1 MNKLWLSCVCACV
14 SGAMA
19 SAVPFQ
25 EIIGEDAEFF
35 CTVRSL
41 SETRAQWATHP
52 IAALFEDKEL
62 LAFFN
67 TMKGDDTLEDGGS
80 ADGPSGFTEVMED
93 VFGLSYDELFELFPG
108 QVSLAFYNLSEQAL
122 GQAEREEMMLMAE
135 FSGDAARL
143 NALMQ
148 IQFERNMAAHQAI
161 NPLVEHELI
170 EESFMGETLYF
181 DETFDGVTTY
191 IEDGYTLVD
200 GIVVLAAPESRLR
213 AAVESI
219 KEGASAPIADS
230 AAYQR
235 SREEGGRGDFGVYAN
250 LEQLMPTLN
259 RALTGSVASDP
270 AASPINLAMFGVT
283 AQSLDS
289 ALSLESLQALYA
301 EFDLIDLGILSHY
314 GLIYRE
320 KLGVLSLMSYANTAL
335 PEARYVAEGALSS
348 SISTFDCSAMLANLE
363 RLLTS
368 ASPTLSP
375 LINMQLQ
382 VAKAKTGVDLRA
394 ALIDNIGSQ
403 TVSLSVLPEAHL
415 DDSQVAEPQQLFVIE
430 VKDAQA
436 LAQGIEAFKDLAPSL
451 RAMIEEQ
458 MYEGQT
464 IYTIR
469 GSGEP
474 NMKDE
479 GTVSYV
485 ILRSSLIVNIGEVG
499 LLHKVL
505 SRMSD
510 GSEGLWQSAETEQL
524 FERIERP
531 NAVTRSFVNAEMM
544 VEPFFESLLQVV
556 ELGGWMED
564 TSKAEI
570 PSGLDTAYRMISEL
584 NEAADGF
591 FGRTLII
598 KSEDKK

>member
-1 MNKLWLSCVCACV
+1 MNKLLLTCVCMCV
-14 SGAMA
+14 SGAA
-19 SAVPFQ
+19 VSALPFQ
-25 EIIGEDAEFF
+25 EIIGEDAELF

-52 IAALFEDKEL
+52 IAALFEDAEL
-62 LAFFN
+62 LAFFDA
-67 TMKGDDTLEDGGS
+67 MKSDDTLEDGGS
-80 ADGPSGFTEVMED
+80 ADEPAGFTEVMED

-108 QVSLAFYNLSEQAL
+108 QASLAFYNLSGQAL
-122 GQAEREEMMLMAE
+122 GQAESEEMVLMAE

-143 NALMQ
+143 DTLMK

-181 DETFDGVTTY
+181 DETFNGVVTY
-191 IEDGYTLVD
+191 IEDGYALVD

-230 AAYQR
+230 AVYQR
-235 SREEGGRGDFGVYAN
+235 SREQGGRGDFGVYSN
-250 LEQLMPTLN
+250 LEKLMPTLN
-259 RALTGSVASDP
+259 RALIAHP
-270 AASPINLAMFGVT
+270 AVNNLAIFGVT

-289 ALSLESLQALYA
+289 ALSLESLQALYVD
-301 EFDLIDLGILSHY
+301 FDLIDSGLLSHY

-320 KLGVLSLMSYANTAL
+320 KLGFLSLMSYANTAL
-335 PEARYVAEGALSS
+335 PEAHYVAEGALSS
-348 SISTFDCSAMLANLE
+348 SISTFDCSAMLANFE

-368 ASPTLSP
+368 ASPTLPP
-375 LINMQLQ
+375 LIDMQLQ
-382 VAKAKTGVDLRA
+382 IAKAKTGVDLRA
-394 ALIDNIGSQ
+394 ALLDNFGSQ

-415 DDSQVAEPQQLFVIE
+415 DNSEIADPQQLFVIE

-436 LAQGIEAFKDLAPSL
+436 LAQAIEAFKDLAPSL

-469 GSGEP
+469 DSGEP
-474 NMKDE
+474 DMEDA

-485 ILRSSLIVNIGEVG
+485 ILRSSLIVNVGELG

-505 SRMSD
+505 TRMSE
-510 GSEGLWQSAETEQL
+510 GGEGLWQSAETEEL

-544 VEPFFESLLQVV
+544 VEPLFESLLQMA
-556 ELGGWMED
+556 ELSGLMED
-564 TSKAEI
+564 MSKAEI
-570 PSGLDTAYRMISEL
+570 PSRLDSAYRMISEL
-584 NEAADGF
+584 NEAPDGF

-598 KSEDKK
+598 KSEGK

>member
-1 MNKLWLSCVCACV
+1 MNKLLLTCVCMCV
-14 SGAMA
+14 SGAA
-19 SAVPFQ
+19 VSALPFQ
-25 EIIGEDAEFF
+25 EIIGEDAELF

-52 IAALFEDKEL
+52 IAALFEDAEL
-62 LAFFN
+62 LAFFDA
-67 TMKGDDTLEDGGS
+67 MKSDDTLEDGGS
-80 ADGPSGFTEVMED
+80 ADEPAGFTEVMED

-108 QVSLAFYNLSEQAL
+108 QASLAFYNLSGQVL
-122 GQAEREEMMLMAE
+122 GQAESEEMVLMVE

-143 NALMQ
+143 DTLMK

-181 DETFDGVTTY
+181 DETFNGVVTY
-191 IEDGYTLVD
+191 IEDGYALVD

-230 AAYQR
+230 AVYQR
-235 SREEGGRGDFGVYAN
+235 SREQGGRGDFGVYSN
-250 LEQLMPTLN
+250 LEKLMPTLN
-259 RALTGSVASDP
+259 RALIAHP
-270 AASPINLAMFGVT
+270 AVNNLAIFGVT

-289 ALSLESLQALYA
+289 ALSLESLQALYVD
-301 EFDLIDLGILSHY
+301 FDLIDSGLLSHY

-320 KLGVLSLMSYANTAL
+320 KLGFLSLMSYANTAL
-335 PEARYVAEGALSS
+335 PEAHYVAEGALSS
-348 SISTFDCSAMLANLE
+348 SISTFDCSAMLANFE

-368 ASPTLSP
+368 ASPTLPP
-375 LINMQLQ
+375 LIDMQLQ
-382 VAKAKTGVDLRA
+382 IAKAKTGVDLRA
-394 ALIDNIGSQ
+394 ALLDNFGSQ

-415 DDSQVAEPQQLFVIE
+415 DNSEIADPQQLFVIE

-436 LAQGIEAFKDLAPSL
+436 LAQAIEAFKDLAPSL

-469 GSGEP
+469 DSGEP
-474 NMKDE
+474 DIQN
-479 GTVSYV
+479 GNTVSYAL
-485 ILRSSLIVNIGEVG
+485 LRSSLIVNVGELG

-505 SRMSD
+505 TRMSE
-510 GSEGLWQSAETEQL
+510 GGEGLWQSAETEEL

-544 VEPFFESLLQVV
+544 VEPLFESLLQMA
-556 ELGGWMED
+556 ELSGLMED
-564 TSKAEI
+564 MSKAEI
-570 PSGLDTAYRMISEL
+570 PSRLDSAYRMISEL
-584 NEAADGF
+584 NEAPDGF

-598 KSEDKK
+598 KSEGK

>member
-1 MNKLWLSCVCACV
+1 MNKLLLTCVCMCV
-14 SGAMA
+14 SGAA
-19 SAVPFQ
+19 VSALPFQ

-52 IAALFEDKEL
+52 IAALFEDAEL
-62 LAFFN
+62 LAFFDA
-67 TMKGDDTLEDGGS
+67 MKSDDTLEDGGS
-80 ADGPSGFTEVMED
+80 ADEPAGFTEVMED

-108 QVSLAFYNLSEQAL
+108 QASLAFYNLSGQVL
-122 GQAEREEMMLMAE
+122 GQAESEEMVLMVE

-143 NALMQ
+143 DTLMK

-181 DETFDGVTTY
+181 DETFNGVVTY
-191 IEDGYTLVD
+191 IEDGYALVD

-230 AAYQR
+230 AVYQR
-235 SREEGGRGDFGVYAN
+235 SREQGGRGDFGVYSN
-250 LEQLMPTLN
+250 LEKLMPTLN
-259 RALTGSVASDP
+259 RALIAHP
-270 AASPINLAMFGVT
+270 AVNNLAIFGVT

-289 ALSLESLQALYA
+289 ALSLESLQALYVD
-301 EFDLIDLGILSHY
+301 FDLIDSGLLSHY

-320 KLGVLSLMSYANTAL
+320 KLGFLSLMSYANTAL
-335 PEARYVAEGALSS
+335 PEAHYVAEGALSS
-348 SISTFDCSAMLANLE
+348 SISTFDCSAMLANFE

-368 ASPTLSP
+368 ASPTLPP
-375 LINMQLQ
+375 LIDMQLQ
-382 VAKAKTGVDLRA
+382 IAKAKTGVDLRA
-394 ALIDNIGSQ
+394 ALLDNFGSQ

-415 DDSQVAEPQQLFVIE
+415 DKSEIADPQQLFVIE

-436 LAQGIEAFKDLAPSL
+436 LAQAIEAFKDLAPSL

-469 GSGEP
+469 DSGEP
-474 NMKDE
+474 DIQN
-479 GTVSYV
+479 GNTVSYAL
-485 ILRSSLIVNIGEVG
+485 LRSSLIVNVGELG

-505 SRMSD
+505 TRMSE
-510 GSEGLWQSAETEQL
+510 GGEGLWQSAETEEL

-544 VEPFFESLLQVV
+544 VEPLFESLLQMA
-556 ELGGWMED
+556 ELSGLMED
-564 TSKAEI
+564 MSKAEI
-570 PSGLDTAYRMISEL
+570 PSRLDSAYRMISEL
-584 NEAADGF
+584 NEAPDGF

-598 KSEDKK
+598 KSEGK

>member
-1 MNKLWLSCVCACV
+1 MNKLLLTCVCMCV
-14 SGAMA
+14 SGAA
-19 SAVPFQ
+19 VSALPFQ

-52 IAALFEDKEL
+52 IAALFEDAEL
-62 LAFFN
+62 LAFFDA
-67 TMKGDDTLEDGGS
+67 MKSDDTLEDGGS
-80 ADGPSGFTEVMED
+80 ADEPAGFTEVMED

-108 QVSLAFYNLSEQAL
+108 QASLAFYNLSGQAL
-122 GQAEREEMMLMAE
+122 GQAESEEMVLMAE

-143 NALMQ
+143 DTLMK
-148 IQFERNMAAHQAI
+148 IQFERNMAAHQAV

-181 DETFDGVTTY
+181 DETFNGVVTY
-191 IEDGYTLVD
+191 IEDGYALVD

-219 KEGASAPIADS
+219 KEGASAPIANS
-230 AAYQR
+230 AVYQR
-235 SREEGGRGDFGVYAN
+235 SREQGGRGDFGVYSN
-250 LEQLMPTLN
+250 LEKLMPTLN
-259 RALTGSVASDP
+259 RALIAHP
-270 AASPINLAMFGVT
+270 AVNNLAIFGVT

-289 ALSLESLQALYA
+289 ALSLESLQALYVD
-301 EFDLIDLGILSHY
+301 FDLIDSGLLSHY

-320 KLGVLSLMSYANTAL
+320 KLGFLSLMSYADTAL
-335 PEARYVAEGALSS
+335 PEAHYVAEGALSS
-348 SISTFDCSAMLANLE
+348 SISTFDCSAMLANFE

-368 ASPTLSP
+368 ASPTLPP
-375 LINMQLQ
+375 LIDMQLQ
-382 VAKAKTGVDLRA
+382 IAKAKTGVDLRA
-394 ALIDNIGSQ
+394 ALLDNFGSQ

-415 DDSQVAEPQQLFVIE
+415 DNSEIADPQQLFVIE

-436 LAQGIEAFKDLAPSL
+436 LAQAIEAFKDLAPSL

-469 GSGEP
+469 DSGEP
-474 NMKDE
+474 DIQN
-479 GTVSYV
+479 GNTLSYAL
-485 ILRSSLIVNIGEVG
+485 LRSSLIVNVGELG

-505 SRMSD
+505 TRMSE
-510 GSEGLWQSAETEQL
+510 GGEGLWQSAETEEL

-544 VEPFFESLLQVV
+544 VEPLFESLLQMA
-556 ELGGWMED
+556 ELSGLMED
-564 TSKAEI
+564 MSKAEI
-570 PSGLDTAYRMISEL
+570 PSRLDSAYRMISEL
-584 NEAADGF
+584 NEAPDGF

-598 KSEDKK
+598 KSEGK

>member
-1 MNKLWLSCVCACV
+1 MNKLLLTCVCMCV
-14 SGAMA
+14 SGAA
-19 SAVPFQ
+19 VSALPFQ

-52 IAALFEDKEL
+52 IAALFEDAEL
-62 LAFFN
+62 LAFFDA
-67 TMKGDDTLEDGGS
+67 MKSDDTLEDGGS
-80 ADGPSGFTEVMED
+80 ADEPAGFTEVMED

-108 QVSLAFYNLSEQAL
+108 QASLAFYNLSGQVL
-122 GQAEREEMMLMAE
+122 GQAESEEMVLMVE

-143 NALMQ
+143 DTLMK

-181 DETFDGVTTY
+181 DETFNGVVTY
-191 IEDGYTLVD
+191 IEDGYALVD

-230 AAYQR
+230 AVYQR
-235 SREEGGRGDFGVYAN
+235 SREQGGRGDFGVYSN
-250 LEQLMPTLN
+250 LEKLMPTLN
-259 RALTGSVASDP
+259 RALIAHP
-270 AASPINLAMFGVT
+270 AVNNLAIFGVT

-289 ALSLESLQALYA
+289 ALSLESLQALYVD
-301 EFDLIDLGILSHY
+301 FDLIDSGLLSHY

-320 KLGVLSLMSYANTAL
+320 KLGFLSLMSYANTAL
-335 PEARYVAEGALSS
+335 PEAHYVAEGALSS
-348 SISTFDCSAMLANLE
+348 SISTFDCSAMLANFE

-368 ASPTLSP
+368 ASPTLPP
-375 LINMQLQ
+375 LIDMQLQ
-382 VAKAKTGVDLRA
+382 IAKAKTGVDLRA
-394 ALIDNIGSQ
+394 ALLDNFGSQ

-415 DDSQVAEPQQLFVIE
+415 DNSEIADPQQLFVIE

-436 LAQGIEAFKDLAPSL
+436 LAQAIEAFKDLAPSL

-469 GSGEP
+469 DSGEP
-474 NMKDE
+474 DIQN
-479 GTVSYV
+479 GNTVSYAL
-485 ILRSSLIVNIGEVG
+485 LRSSLIVNVGELG

-505 SRMSD
+505 TRMSE
-510 GSEGLWQSAETEQL
+510 GGEGLWQSAETEEL

-544 VEPFFESLLQVV
+544 VEPLFESLLQMA
-556 ELGGWMED
+556 ELSGLMED
-564 TSKAEI
+564 MSKAEI
-570 PSGLDTAYRMISEL
+570 PSRLDSAYRMISEL
-584 NEAADGF
+584 NEAPDGF

-598 KSEDKK
+598 KSEGK

>member
-1 MNKLWLSCVCACV
+1 MNKLLLTCVCMCV
-14 SGAMA
+14 SGAA
-19 SAVPFQ
+19 VSALPFQ

-52 IAALFEDKEL
+52 IAALFEDEEL
-62 LAFFN
+62 LAFFDV
-67 TMKGDDTLEDGGS
+67 MKSDDTLEDGGS
-80 ADGPSGFTEVMED
+80 ADEPAGFTEVMED

-108 QVSLAFYNLSEQAL
+108 QASLAFYNLSGQVL
-122 GQAEREEMMLMAE
+122 GQAESEEMVLMVE

-143 NALMQ
+143 DTLMK

-181 DETFDGVTTY
+181 DETFNGVATY
-191 IEDGYTLVD
+191 IEDGYALVD

-230 AAYQR
+230 AVYQR
-235 SREEGGRGDFGVYAN
+235 SREQGGRGDFGVYSN
-250 LEQLMPTLN
+250 LEKLMPTLN
-259 RALTGSVASDP
+259 RALIAHP
-270 AASPINLAMFGVT
+270 AVNNLAIFGVT

-289 ALSLESLQALYA
+289 ALSLESLQALYVD
-301 EFDLIDLGILSHY
+301 FDLIDSGLLSHY

-320 KLGVLSLMSYANTAL
+320 KLGFLSLMSYANTAL
-335 PEARYVAEGALSS
+335 PEAHYVAEGALSS
-348 SISTFDCSAMLANLE
+348 SISTFDCSAMLANFE

-368 ASPTLSP
+368 ASPTLPP
-375 LINMQLQ
+375 LIDMQLQ
-382 VAKAKTGVDLRA
+382 IAKAKTGVDLRA
-394 ALIDNIGSQ
+394 ALLDNFGSQ

-415 DDSQVAEPQQLFVIE
+415 DNSEIADPQQLFVIE

-436 LAQGIEAFKDLAPSL
+436 LAQAIEAFKDLAPSL

-469 GSGEP
+469 DSGEP
-474 NMKDE
+474 DIQN
-479 GTVSYV
+479 GNTVSYAL
-485 ILRSSLIVNIGEVG
+485 LRSSLIVNVGELG

-505 SRMSD
+505 TRMSE
-510 GSEGLWQSAETEQL
+510 GGEGLWQSAETEEL

-544 VEPFFESLLQVV
+544 VEPLFESLLQMA
-556 ELGGWMED
+556 ELSGLMED
-564 TSKAEI
+564 MSKAEI
-570 PSGLDTAYRMISEL
+570 PSRLDSAYRMISEL
-584 NEAADGF
+584 NEAPDGF

-598 KSEDKK
+598 KSEGK

>member
-1 MNKLWLSCVCACV
+1 MNKLLLTCVCMCV
-14 SGAMA
+14 SGAA
-19 SAVPFQ
+19 VSALPFQ

-52 IAALFEDKEL
+52 IAALFEDAEL
-62 LAFFN
+62 LAFFDA
-67 TMKGDDTLEDGGS
+67 MKGDDTLEDGGS
-80 ADGPSGFTEVMED
+80 ADEPAGFTEVMED

-108 QVSLAFYNLSEQAL
+108 QASLAFYNLSGQAL
-122 GQAEREEMMLMAE
+122 GQAESEEMVLMAE

-143 NALMQ
+143 DTLMK

-181 DETFDGVTTY
+181 DETFNGVATY
-191 IEDGYTLVD
+191 IEDGYALVD

-230 AAYQR
+230 AVYQR
-235 SREEGGRGDFGVYAN
+235 SREQGGRGDFGVYSN
-250 LEQLMPTLN
+250 LEKLMPTLN
-259 RALTGSVASDP
+259 RALIEHP
-270 AASPINLAMFGVT
+270 AVNNLAIFGVT

-289 ALSLESLQALYA
+289 ALSLESLQALYVDV
-301 EFDLIDLGILSHY
+301 DLIDSGLLSHY

-320 KLGVLSLMSYANTAL
+320 KLGFLSLMSYANTAL
-335 PEARYVAEGALSS
+335 PEAHYVAEGALSS
-348 SISTFDCSAMLANLE
+348 SISTFDCSAMLANFE

-368 ASPTLSP
+368 ASPTLPP
-375 LINMQLQ
+375 LIDMQLQ
-382 VAKAKTGVDLRA
+382 IAKAKTGVDLRA
-394 ALIDNIGSQ
+394 ALLDNFGSQ

-415 DDSQVAEPQQLFVIE
+415 DNSEIADPQQLFVIE

-436 LAQGIEAFKDLAPSL
+436 LAQAIEAFKDLAPSL

-469 GSGEP
+469 DSGAP
-474 NMKDE
+474 DIQN
-479 GTVSYV
+479 GNTVSYAL
-485 ILRSSLIVNIGEVG
+485 LRSSLIVNVGELG

-505 SRMSD
+505 TRMSE
-510 GSEGLWQSAETEQL
+510 GGEGLWQSAETEEL

-544 VEPFFESLLQVV
+544 VEPLFESLLQMA
-556 ELGGWMED
+556 ELSGLMED
-564 TSKAEI
+564 MSKAEI
-570 PSGLDTAYRMISEL
+570 PSRLDSAYRMISEL
-584 NEAADGF
+584 NEAPDGF

-598 KSEDKK
+598 KSEGK

>member
-1 MNKLWLSCVCACV
+1 MNKLLLSCVCACL
-14 SGAMA
+14 SGAA
-19 SAVPFQ
+19 VSAVPFQ

-41 SETRAQWATHP
+41 SETRDQWAAHP
-52 IAALFEDKEL
+52 IAALFEDEEL
-62 LAFFN
+62 LAFFDV
-67 TMKGDDTLEDGGS
+67 MKSDDTLEDSGS
-80 ADGPSGFTEVMED
+80 ADEPSGFTEVMED
-93 VFGLSYDELFELFPG
+93 IFGLSYDELFELFPG
-108 QVSLAFYNLSEQAL
+108 QASLAFYNLSE
-122 GQAEREEMMLMAE
+122 REEIVLMAE
-135 FSGDAARL
+135 FSGDATRL
-143 NALMQ
+143 DALMQ

-191 IEDGYTLVD
+191 IEDGYAFVD
-200 GIVVLAAPESRLR
+200 GIVVVAFPESRLR

-230 AAYQR
+230 AVYQR
-235 SREEGGRGDFGVYAN
+235 SREEGGRGDVEVYAN
-250 LEQLMPTLN
+250 LDKLMPSLN
-259 RALTGSVASDP
+259 RSLIDSVASDP
-270 AASPINLAMFGVT
+270 ADSPINLAMFGVT

-289 ALSLESLQALYA
+289 TLSLESLQALYVD
-301 EFDLIDLGILSHY
+301 FDLIDSGILSHF

-335 PEARYVAEGALSS
+335 PKARYVSEEALGS
-348 SISTFDCSAMLANLE
+348 SISTFDSSAMLANLE

-368 ASPTLSP
+368 ASPTLAP

-415 DDSQVAEPQQLFVIE
+415 DDSEIAEPQQLFVIE

-436 LAQGIEAFKDLAPSL
+436 LAQGIEAFKDLAPGL

-474 NMKDE
+474 NIKDE

-564 TSKAEI
+564 TSKVKI
-570 PSGLDTAYRMISEL
+570 PSGLDTAYRMIYEL

-598 KSEDKK
+598 KSEDEQ

>member
-1 MNKLWLSCVCACV
+1 MNKLLLTCVCMCV
-14 SGAMA
+14 SGAA
-19 SAVPFQ
+19 VSALPFQ
-25 EIIGEDAEFF
+25 EIIGEDAELF

-52 IAALFEDKEL
+52 IAALFEDAEL
-62 LAFFN
+62 LAFFDA
-67 TMKGDDTLEDGGS
+67 MKSDDTLEDGGS
-80 ADGPSGFTEVMED
+80 ADEPAGFTEVMED

-108 QVSLAFYNLSEQAL
+108 QASLAFYNLSGQAL
-122 GQAEREEMMLMAE
+122 GQAESEEMVLMAE

-143 NALMQ
+143 DTLMK

-181 DETFDGVTTY
+181 DETFNGVVTY
-191 IEDGYTLVD
+191 IEDGYALVD

-230 AAYQR
+230 AVYQR
-235 SREEGGRGDFGVYAN
+235 SREQGGRGDFGVYSN
-250 LEQLMPTLN
+250 LEKLMPTLN
-259 RALTGSVASDP
+259 RALIAHP
-270 AASPINLAMFGVT
+270 AVNNLAIFGVT

-289 ALSLESLQALYA
+289 ALSLESLQALYVD
-301 EFDLIDLGILSHY
+301 FDLIDSGLLSHY

-320 KLGVLSLMSYANTAL
+320 KLGFLSLMSYANTAL
-335 PEARYVAEGALSS
+335 PEAHYVAEGALSS
-348 SISTFDCSAMLANLE
+348 SISTFDCSAMLANFE

-368 ASPTLSP
+368 ASPTLPP
-375 LINMQLQ
+375 LIDMQLQ
-382 VAKAKTGVDLRA
+382 IAKAKTGVDLRA
-394 ALIDNIGSQ
+394 ALLDNFGSQ

-415 DDSQVAEPQQLFVIE
+415 DNSEIADPQQLFVIE

-436 LAQGIEAFKDLAPSL
+436 LAQAIEAFKDLAPSL

-469 GSGEP
+469 DSGEP
-474 NMKDE
+474 DIQN
-479 GTVSYV
+479 GNTVSYAL
-485 ILRSSLIVNIGEVG
+485 LRSSLIVNVGELG

-505 SRMSD
+505 TRMSE
-510 GSEGLWQSAETEQL
+510 GGEGLWQSAETEEL

-544 VEPFFESLLQVV
+544 VEPLFESLLQMA
-556 ELGGWMED
+556 ELSGLMED
-564 TSKAEI
+564 MSKAEI
-570 PSGLDTAYRMISEL
+570 PSRLDSAYRMISEL
-584 NEAADGF
+584 NEAPDGF

-598 KSEDKK
+598 KSEGK

>member
-1 MNKLWLSCVCACV
+1 MNKLLLTCVCMCV
-14 SGAMA
+14 SGAA
-19 SAVPFQ
+19 VSALPFQ

-52 IAALFEDKEL
+52 IAALFEDAEL
-62 LAFFN
+62 LAFFDA
-67 TMKGDDTLEDGGS
+67 MKSDDTLEDGGS
-80 ADGPSGFTEVMED
+80 ADEPAGFTEVMED

-108 QVSLAFYNLSEQAL
+108 QASLAFYNLSGQVL
-122 GQAEREEMMLMAE
+122 GQAESEEMVLMVE

-143 NALMQ
+143 DTLMK

-170 EESFMGETLYF
+170 EESFMGETLYL
-181 DETFDGVTTY
+181 DETFNGVVAY
-191 IEDGYTLVD
+191 IEDGYALVD

-230 AAYQR
+230 AVYQR
-235 SREEGGRGDFGVYAN
+235 SREQGGRGDFGVYSN
-250 LEQLMPTLN
+250 LEKLMPTLN
-259 RALTGSVASDP
+259 RALIAHP
-270 AASPINLAMFGVT
+270 AVNNLAIFGVT

-289 ALSLESLQALYA
+289 ALSLESLQALYVD
-301 EFDLIDLGILSHY
+301 FDLIDSGLLSHY

-320 KLGVLSLMSYANTAL
+320 KLGFLSLMSYANTAL
-335 PEARYVAEGALSS
+335 PEAHYVAEGALSS
-348 SISTFDCSAMLANLE
+348 SISTFDCSAMLANFE

-368 ASPTLSP
+368 ASPTLPP
-375 LINMQLQ
+375 LIDMQLQ
-382 VAKAKTGVDLRA
+382 IAKAKTGVDLRA
-394 ALIDNIGSQ
+394 ALLDNFGSQ

-415 DDSQVAEPQQLFVIE
+415 DKSEIADPQQLFVIE

-436 LAQGIEAFKDLAPSL
+436 LAQAIEAFKDLAPSL

-469 GSGEP
+469 DSGEP
-474 NMKDE
+474 DIQN
-479 GTVSYV
+479 GNTVSYAL
-485 ILRSSLIVNIGEVG
+485 LRSSLIVNVGELG

-505 SRMSD
+505 TRMSE
-510 GSEGLWQSAETEQL
+510 GGEGLWQSAETEEL

-544 VEPFFESLLQVV
+544 VEPLFESLLQMA
-556 ELGGWMED
+556 ELSGLMED
-564 TSKAEI
+564 MSKAEI
-570 PSGLDTAYRMISEL
+570 PSRLDSAYRMISEL
-584 NEAADGF
+584 NEAPDGF

-598 KSEDKK
+598 KSEGK

>member
-1 MNKLWLSCVCACV
+1 MNKLLLTCVCMCV
-14 SGAMA
+14 SGAA
-19 SAVPFQ
+19 VSALPFQ

-52 IAALFEDKEL
+52 IAALFEDAEL
-62 LAFFN
+62 LAFFDA
-67 TMKGDDTLEDGGS
+67 MKSDDTLEDGGS
-80 ADGPSGFTEVMED
+80 ADEPAGFTEVMED

-108 QVSLAFYNLSEQAL
+108 QASLAFYNLSGQAL
-122 GQAEREEMMLMAE
+122 GQAESEEMVLMAE

-143 NALMQ
+143 DTLMK

-181 DETFDGVTTY
+181 DETFNGVVTY
-191 IEDGYTLVD
+191 IEDGYALVD

-230 AAYQR
+230 AVYQR
-235 SREEGGRGDFGVYAN
+235 SREQGGRGDFGVYSN
-250 LEQLMPTLN
+250 LEKLMPTLN
-259 RALTGSVASDP
+259 RALIAHP
-270 AASPINLAMFGVT
+270 AVNNLAIFGVT

-289 ALSLESLQALYA
+289 ALSLESLQALYVD
-301 EFDLIDLGILSHY
+301 FDLIDSGLLSHY

-320 KLGVLSLMSYANTAL
+320 KLGFLSLMSYANTAL
-335 PEARYVAEGALSS
+335 PEAHYVAEGALSS
-348 SISTFDCSAMLANLE
+348 SISTFDCSAMLANFE

-368 ASPTLSP
+368 ASPTLPP
-375 LINMQLQ
+375 LIDMQLQ
-382 VAKAKTGVDLRA
+382 IAKAKTGVDLRA
-394 ALIDNIGSQ
+394 ALLDNFGSQ

-415 DDSQVAEPQQLFVIE
+415 DNSEIADPQQLFVIE

-436 LAQGIEAFKDLAPSL
+436 LAQAIEAFKDLAPSL

-469 GSGEP
+469 DSGEP
-474 NMKDE
+474 DIQN
-479 GTVSYV
+479 GNTVSYAL
-485 ILRSSLIVNIGEVG
+485 LRSSLIVNGGELG
-499 LLHKVL
+499 LQHKVL
-505 SRMSD
+505 TRMSE
-510 GSEGLWQSAETEQL
+510 GSEGLWQSAETEEL

-544 VEPFFESLLQVV
+544 VEPLFESLLQMA
-556 ELGGWMED
+556 ELSGLMED
-564 TSKAEI
+564 MSKAEI
-570 PSGLDTAYRMISEL
+570 PSRLDSAYRMISEL
-584 NEAADGF
+584 NEAPDGF

-598 KSEDKK
+598 KSEGK

>member
-1 MNKLWLSCVCACV
+1 MNKLLLSFVCACV
-14 SGAMA
+14 SGAAA

-25 EIIGEDAEFF
+25 DIVGEDAEFF

-52 IAALFEDKEL
+52 IAALFEDEEL
-62 LAFFN
+62 LAFFDAI
-67 TMKGDDTLEDGGS
+67 KGDDTLEDGGS
-80 ADGPSGFTEVMED
+80 ADEPSGFTEVMED

-108 QVSLAFYNLSEQAL
+108 QASLAFYNLSEQAL
-122 GQAEREEMMLMAE
+122 GQAERQEMVLMAE

-143 NALMQ
+143 DALMQ

-161 NPLVEHELI
+161 NPVVEHEMI

-181 DETFDGVTTY
+181 DETFDGVATY
-191 IEDGYTLVD
+191 IEDGYAFVD
-200 GIVVLAAPESRLR
+200 GIVVLAVPESRLR

-250 LEQLMPTLN
+250 LEHLMPTLD
-259 RALTGSVASDP
+259 RALIEHSAV
-270 AASPINLAMFGVT
+270 NKLAMFGVN

-289 ALSLESLQALYA
+289 ALSLESLQALYVD
-301 EFDLIDLGILSHY
+301 FDLIDSGMLSHY
-314 GLIYRE
+314 GLIYCE
-320 KLGVLSLMSYANTAL
+320 KLGFLSLMSYANTAL

-348 SISTFDCSAMLANLE
+348 SISTFDCSVMLANLE

-375 LINMQLQ
+375 LIDMQLQ
-382 VAKAKTGVDLRA
+382 IAKAKTGVDLRA

-415 DDSQVAEPQQLFVIE
+415 DDSEIVEPQQLFVIE

-469 GSGEP
+469 DSGEP
-474 NMKDE
+474 DMEDA

-485 ILRSSLIVNIGEVG
+485 ILRSSLIVNVGELG

-505 SRMSD
+505 TRMSEGD
-510 GSEGLWQSAETEQL
+510 EGLWQSAETEEL

-531 NAVTRSFVNAEMM
+531 NAVTRSFVNAELM
-544 VEPFFESLLQVV
+544 VEPLFESLLQVA
-556 ELGGWMED
+556 ELSGLMED
-564 TSKAEI
+564 MSKAKI

>member
-1 MNKLWLSCVCACV
+1 MNKLLLTCVCMCV
-14 SGAMA
+14 SGAA
-19 SAVPFQ
+19 VSALPFQ
-25 EIIGEDAEFF
+25 EIIGEDAELF

-52 IAALFEDKEL
+52 IAALFEDAEL
-62 LAFFN
+62 LAFFDA
-67 TMKGDDTLEDGGS
+67 MKGDDTLEDGGS
-80 ADGPSGFTEVMED
+80 ADEPAGFTEVMED

-108 QVSLAFYNLSEQAL
+108 QASLAFYNLSGQAL
-122 GQAEREEMMLMAE
+122 GQAESEEMVLMAE

-143 NALMQ
+143 DTLMK

-181 DETFDGVTTY
+181 DETFNGVATY
-191 IEDGYTLVD
+191 IEDGYALVD

-230 AAYQR
+230 AVYQR
-235 SREEGGRGDFGVYAN
+235 SREQGGRGDFGVYSN
-250 LEQLMPTLN
+250 LEKLMPTLN
-259 RALTGSVASDP
+259 RALIAHP
-270 AASPINLAMFGVT
+270 AVNNLAIFGVT

-289 ALSLESLQALYA
+289 ALSLESLQALYVD
-301 EFDLIDLGILSHY
+301 FDLIDSGLLSHY

-320 KLGVLSLMSYANTAL
+320 KLGFLSLMSYADTAL
-335 PEARYVAEGALSS
+335 PEAHYVAEGALSS
-348 SISTFDCSAMLANLE
+348 SISTFDCSAMLANFE

-368 ASPTLSP
+368 ASPTLPP
-375 LINMQLQ
+375 LIDMQLQ
-382 VAKAKTGVDLRA
+382 IAKAKTGVDLRA
-394 ALIDNIGSQ
+394 ALLDNFGSQ

-415 DDSQVAEPQQLFVIE
+415 DNSEIADPQQLFVIE

-436 LAQGIEAFKDLAPSL
+436 LAQAIEAFKDLAPSL

-469 GSGEP
+469 DSGEP
-474 NMKDE
+474 DIQN
-479 GTVSYV
+479 GNTLSYAL
-485 ILRSSLIVNIGEVG
+485 LRSSLIVNVGELG

-505 SRMSD
+505 TRMSE
-510 GSEGLWQSAETEQL
+510 GGEGLWQSAETEEL

-544 VEPFFESLLQVV
+544 VEPLFESLLQMA
-556 ELGGWMED
+556 ELSGLMED
-564 TSKAEI
+564 MSKAEI
-570 PSGLDTAYRMISEL
+570 PSRLDSAYRMISEL
-584 NEAADGF
+584 NEAPDGF

-598 KSEDKK
+598 KSEGK

>member
-1 MNKLWLSCVCACV
+1 MCV
-14 SGAMA
+14 SGAA
-19 SAVPFQ
+19 VSALPFQ

-52 IAALFEDKEL
+52 IAALFEDAEL
-62 LAFFN
+62 LAFFDA
-67 TMKGDDTLEDGGS
+67 MKSDDTLEDGGS
-80 ADGPSGFTEVMED
+80 ADEPAGFTEVMED

-108 QVSLAFYNLSEQAL
+108 QASLAFYNLSGQVL
-122 GQAEREEMMLMAE
+122 GQAESEEMVLMVE

-143 NALMQ
+143 DTLMK

-181 DETFDGVTTY
+181 DETFNGVVAY
-191 IEDGYTLVD
+191 IEDGYALVD

-230 AAYQR
+230 AVYQR
-235 SREEGGRGDFGVYAN
+235 SREQGGRGDFGVYSN
-250 LEQLMPTLN
+250 LEKLMPTLN
-259 RALTGSVASDP
+259 RALIAHP
-270 AASPINLAMFGVT
+270 AVNNLAIFGVT

-289 ALSLESLQALYA
+289 ALSLESLQALYVD
-301 EFDLIDLGILSHY
+301 FDLIDSGLLSHY

-320 KLGVLSLMSYANTAL
+320 KLGFLSLMSYANTAL
-335 PEARYVAEGALSS
+335 PEAHYVAEGALSS
-348 SISTFDCSAMLANLE
+348 SISTFDCSAMLANFE

-368 ASPTLSP
+368 ASPTLPP
-375 LINMQLQ
+375 LIDMQLQ
-382 VAKAKTGVDLRA
+382 IAKAKTGVDLRA
-394 ALIDNIGSQ
+394 ALLDNFGSQ

-415 DDSQVAEPQQLFVIE
+415 DKSEIADPQQLFVIE

-436 LAQGIEAFKDLAPSL
+436 LAQAIEAFKDLAPSL

-469 GSGEP
+469 DSGEP
-474 NMKDE
+474 DIQN
-479 GTVSYV
+479 GNTVSYAL
-485 ILRSSLIVNIGEVG
+485 LRSSLIVNVGELG

-505 SRMSD
+505 TRMSE
-510 GSEGLWQSAETEQL
+510 GGEGLWQSAETEEL

-544 VEPFFESLLQVV
+544 VEPLFESLLQMA
-556 ELGGWMED
+556 ELSGLMED
-564 TSKAEI
+564 MSKAEI
-570 PSGLDTAYRMISEL
+570 PSRLDSAYRMISEL
-584 NEAADGF
+584 NEAPDGF

-598 KSEDKK
+598 KSEGK

>member
-1 MNKLWLSCVCACV
+1 MNKLLLTCVCMCV
-14 SGAMA
+14 SGAA
-19 SAVPFQ
+19 VSALPFQ

-52 IAALFEDKEL
+52 IAALFEDAEL
-62 LAFFN
+62 LAFFDA
-67 TMKGDDTLEDGGS
+67 MKSDDTLEDGGS
-80 ADGPSGFTEVMED
+80 ADEPAGFTEVMED

-108 QVSLAFYNLSEQAL
+108 QASLAFYNLSGQVL
-122 GQAEREEMMLMAE
+122 GQAESEEMVLMVE

-143 NALMQ
+143 DTLMK

-181 DETFDGVTTY
+181 DETFNGVVTY
-191 IEDGYTLVD
+191 IEDGYALVD

-230 AAYQR
+230 AVYQR
-235 SREEGGRGDFGVYAN
+235 SREQGGRGDFGVYSN
-250 LEQLMPTLN
+250 LEKLMPTLN
-259 RALTGSVASDP
+259 RALIAHP
-270 AASPINLAMFGVT
+270 AVNNLAIFGVT

-289 ALSLESLQALYA
+289 ALSLESLQALYVD
-301 EFDLIDLGILSHY
+301 FDLIDSGLLSHY

-320 KLGVLSLMSYANTAL
+320 KLGFLSLMSYANTAL
-335 PEARYVAEGALSS
+335 PEAHYVAEGALSS
-348 SISTFDCSAMLANLE
+348 SISTFDCSAMLANFE

-368 ASPTLSP
+368 ASPTLPP
-375 LINMQLQ
+375 LIDMQLQ
-382 VAKAKTGVDLRA
+382 IAKAKTGVDLRA
-394 ALIDNIGSQ
+394 ALLDNFGSQ

-415 DDSQVAEPQQLFVIE
+415 DNSEIADPQQLFVIE

-436 LAQGIEAFKDLAPSL
+436 LAQAIEAFKDLAPSL

-469 GSGEP
+469 DSGEP
-474 NMKDE
+474 DIQN
-479 GTVSYV
+479 GNTVSYAL
-485 ILRSSLIVNIGEVG
+485 LRSSLIVNVGELG

-505 SRMSD
+505 TRMSE
-510 GSEGLWQSAETEQL
+510 GGEGLWQSAETEEL

-531 NAVTRSFVNAEMM
+531 NAVTRSFVNAELM
-544 VEPFFESLLQVV
+544 VEPLFESLLQMA
-556 ELGGWMED
+556 ELSGLMED
-564 TSKAEI
+564 MSKAEI
-570 PSGLDTAYRMISEL
+570 PSRLDSAYRMISEL
-584 NEAADGF
+584 NEAPDGF

-598 KSEDKK
+598 KSEGK

>member
-1 MNKLWLSCVCACV
+1 MNKLLLTCVCMCV
-14 SGAMA
+14 SGAA
-19 SAVPFQ
+19 VSALPFQ
-25 EIIGEDAEFF
+25 EIIGEDAELF

-52 IAALFEDKEL
+52 IAALFEDAEL
-62 LAFFN
+62 LAFFDA
-67 TMKGDDTLEDGGS
+67 MKGDDTLEDGGS
-80 ADGPSGFTEVMED
+80 ADEPAGFTEVMED

-108 QVSLAFYNLSEQAL
+108 QASLAFYNLSGQAL
-122 GQAEREEMMLMAE
+122 GQAESEEMVLMAE

-143 NALMQ
+143 DTLMK

-181 DETFDGVTTY
+181 DETFNGVATY
-191 IEDGYTLVD
+191 IEDGYALVD

-219 KEGASAPIADS
+219 KEGASAPIANS
-230 AAYQR
+230 AVYQR
-235 SREEGGRGDFGVYAN
+235 SREQGGRGDFGVYSN
-250 LEQLMPTLN
+250 LEKLMPTLN
-259 RALTGSVASDP
+259 RALIAHP
-270 AASPINLAMFGVT
+270 AVNNLAIFGVT

-289 ALSLESLQALYA
+289 ALSLESLQALYVD
-301 EFDLIDLGILSHY
+301 FDLIDSGLLSHY

-320 KLGVLSLMSYANTAL
+320 KLGFLSLMSYADTAL
-335 PEARYVAEGALSS
+335 PEAHYVAEGALSS
-348 SISTFDCSAMLANLE
+348 SISTFDCSAMLANFE

-368 ASPTLSP
+368 ASPTLPP
-375 LINMQLQ
+375 LIDMQLQ
-382 VAKAKTGVDLRA
+382 IAKAKTGVDLRA
-394 ALIDNIGSQ
+394 ALLDNFGSQ

-415 DDSQVAEPQQLFVIE
+415 DNSEIADPQQLFVIE

-436 LAQGIEAFKDLAPSL
+436 LAQAIEAFKDLAPSL

-469 GSGEP
+469 DSGEP
-474 NMKDE
+474 DIQN
-479 GTVSYV
+479 GNTLSYAL
-485 ILRSSLIVNIGEVG
+485 LRSSLIVNVGELG

-505 SRMSD
+505 TRMSE
-510 GSEGLWQSAETEQL
+510 GGEGLWQSAETEEL

-544 VEPFFESLLQVV
+544 VEPLFESLLQMA
-556 ELGGWMED
+556 ELSGLMED
-564 TSKAEI
+564 MSKAEI
-570 PSGLDTAYRMISEL
+570 PSRLDSAYRMISEL
-584 NEAADGF
+584 NEAPDGF

-598 KSEDKK
+598 KSEGK

>member
-1 MNKLWLSCVCACV
+1 MNKLLLTCVCMCV
-14 SGAMA
+14 SGAA
-19 SAVPFQ
+19 VSALPFQ

-52 IAALFEDKEL
+52 IAALFEDAEL
-62 LAFFN
+62 LAFFDA
-67 TMKGDDTLEDGGS
+67 MKSDDTLEDGGS
-80 ADGPSGFTEVMED
+80 ADEPAGFTEVMED

-108 QVSLAFYNLSEQAL
+108 QASLAFYNLSGQAL
-122 GQAEREEMMLMAE
+122 GQAESEEMVLMVE

-143 NALMQ
+143 DTLMK

-181 DETFDGVTTY
+181 DETFNGVVTY
-191 IEDGYTLVD
+191 IEDGYALVD

-230 AAYQR
+230 AVYQR
-235 SREEGGRGDFGVYAN
+235 SREQGGRGDFGVYSN
-250 LEQLMPTLN
+250 LEKLMPTLN
-259 RALTGSVASDP
+259 RALIAHP
-270 AASPINLAMFGVT
+270 AVNNLAIFGVT

-289 ALSLESLQALYA
+289 ALSLESLQALYVD
-301 EFDLIDLGILSHY
+301 FDLIDSGLLSHY

-320 KLGVLSLMSYANTAL
+320 KLGFLSLMSYANTAL
-335 PEARYVAEGALSS
+335 PEAHYVAEGALSS
-348 SISTFDCSAMLANLE
+348 SISTFDCSAMLANFE

-368 ASPTLSP
+368 ASPTLPP
-375 LINMQLQ
+375 LIDMQLQ
-382 VAKAKTGVDLRA
+382 IAKAKTGVDLRA
-394 ALIDNIGSQ
+394 ALLDNFGSQ

-415 DDSQVAEPQQLFVIE
+415 DNSEIADPQQLFVIE

-436 LAQGIEAFKDLAPSL
+436 LAQAIEAFKDLAPSL

-469 GSGEP
+469 DSGEP
-474 NMKDE
+474 DIQN
-479 GTVSYV
+479 GNTVSYAL
-485 ILRSSLIVNIGEVG
+485 LRSSLIVNVGELG

-505 SRMSD
+505 TRMSE
-510 GSEGLWQSAETEQL
+510 GGEGLWQSAETEEL

-544 VEPFFESLLQVV
+544 VEPLFESLLQMA
-556 ELGGWMED
+556 ELSGLMED
-564 TSKAEI
+564 MSKAEI
-570 PSGLDTAYRMISEL
+570 PSRLDSAYRMISEL
-584 NEAADGF
+584 NEAPDGF

-598 KSEDKK
+598 KSEGK